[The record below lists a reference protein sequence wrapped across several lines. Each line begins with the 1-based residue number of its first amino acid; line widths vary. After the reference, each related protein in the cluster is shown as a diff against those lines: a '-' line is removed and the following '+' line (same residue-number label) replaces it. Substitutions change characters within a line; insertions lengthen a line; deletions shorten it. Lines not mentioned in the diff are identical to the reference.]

1 MAGIYIHIPFCR
13 QACHYCDFHFSTNL
27 KTQSEMINTIAKE
40 IDDRKTYLN
49 DRIQTIYLG
58 GGTPS
63 LLSADQIR
71 LLMDTI
77 HDQFEVINTA
87 EITLE
92 ANPEDLTLSKAK
104 DLFDL
109 GVNRLSI
116 GIQTFDEK
124 KLIWMNRAHSSK
136 EAIHAFENARSAGFQ
151 NISLDLIYAIPDH
164 QKEQWE
170 ADLAAITD
178 LQPEHISLYG
188 LTVENQ
194 TVFGKWEQQNKL
206 VQVPDDE
213 AANQYLF
220 AIEYLKNRGFRQ
232 YEVSNFGKEDFHSR
246 HNNAYW
252 SGLPYLGVGPG
263 AHSFNGKSRR
273 FNVRSNPKYLKAV
286 QNGTSYY
293 ETEVL
298 SKTQRINEQ
307 ILTQLR
313 TARGLNL
320 ESLNS
325 AMGVELMKLHSDFI
339 QDIIA
344 QGLIEINGGFL
355 SLSPKGFL
363 VADEIALRFFFPE

>member
-49 DRIQTIYLG
+49 ERIQTIYLG

-77 HDQFEVINTA
+77 HDQFEVVNTA

-263 AHSFNGKSRR
+263 AHSYNGKSRR

-286 QNGTSYY
+286 QKGTSYY

-344 QGLIEINGGFL
+344 QGLVEINGGFL